1 MGLSRQCLKL
11 TLVGVQGYPLTNK
24 LEAQIPAQEVPLG
37 LGTTSAISKESI
49 RRSDTQLV
57 AKQPRVESTL
67 TDAVPASR
75 PSSSSASPSYSS
87 KAKVSLAAFMDQ
99 LQLMR
104 TDFGSRLDHIFDE
117 MCQMNTRIGCIA
129 CLQSHLGGFAP
140 SPSPKPTKQSFLN
153 GGDDDDD
160 NDSCSKS
167 DDEMIDFQ

>member
-1 MGLSRQCLKL
+1 M
-11 TLVGVQGYPLTNK
+11 
-24 LEAQIPAQEVPLG
+24 
-37 LGTTSAISKESI
+37 
-49 RRSDTQLV
+49 
-57 AKQPRVESTL
+57 ESTL

-87 KAKVSLAAFMDQ
+87 TAKVSLAAFMDQ

-140 SPSPKPTKQSFLN
+140 SPSPKPTT
-153 GGDDDDD
+153 
-160 NDSCSKS
+160 
-167 DDEMIDFQ
+167 